1 MVETRIPKSASLT
14 VLDGRPPRFSDEEVE
29 QASEALAKRAGPVAS
44 LVRRRTEETWQ
55 TVRADLNAVAG
66 GQASPRAMVLAHHAM
81 RAHQALE
88 LQSLFAEVA
97 FGEEQELAD
106 KHMRNQAGLAI
117 VATDALNK
125 AYEAAREDAKASSNP
140 VTGLMSRLGHTAP
153 MGHGIPGVD
162 VGGPAEAPEV
172 SPFSMGGGI
181 DSGSLPLKTQPPTPE
196 SSLPFRSVDELKDP
210 R

>member
-1 MVETRIPKSASLT
+1 
-14 VLDGRPPRFSDEEVE
+14 VLDVRPKQYSDEQV
-29 QASEALAKRAGPVAS
+29 ATAVEALAKRAGPVAS

-66 GQASPRAMVLAHHAM
+66 GQASARAMVLAHHAM

-140 VTGLMSRLGHTAP
+140 VTGLMSRLGQTAP
-153 MGHGIPGVD
+153 MGQGIPGAG
-162 VGGPAEAPEV
+162 VGVSAEAPEV

-181 DSGSLPLKTQPPTPE
+181 DSGSLPLKTQPISHE
-196 SSLPFRSVDELKDP
+196 SSLPFRRVDEAKGT